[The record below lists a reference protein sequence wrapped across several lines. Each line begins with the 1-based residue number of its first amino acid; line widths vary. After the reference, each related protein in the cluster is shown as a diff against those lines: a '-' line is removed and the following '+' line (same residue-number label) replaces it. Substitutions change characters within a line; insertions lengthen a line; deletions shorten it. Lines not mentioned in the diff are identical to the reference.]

1 MSKATRK
8 EIQQWKEVL
17 WPENLQRLAHS
28 ERKAGSPQEP
38 LPGLDGEP
46 PSSVRVTVNS
56 PVRPV

>member
-28 ERKAGSPQEP
+28 ERKAGK
-38 LPGLDGEP
+38 
-46 PSSVRVTVNS
+46 PSGTIAWSGW
-56 PVRPV
+56 